1 MTRRTTRTM
10 RSAAAAGRTTRQP
23 RPGEPVQTGLWGD
36 DEGAT
41 SSYSAPSIAEIAALT
56 ARLRHLRSPAATES
70 ERAMFRADHGQ
81 TSACYGKCATYWPPL
96 LTTGKP
102 VASGRVKTALLGET
116 KRKDGK
122 MQVTYKGHPLYTF
135 LLDKKAGQTAG
146 EGSTNFGAAWYA
158 MAPSGATIDKD

>member
-1 MTRRTTRTM
+1 M
-10 RSAAAAGRTTRQP
+10 RSIAITSLLVTGLVALVAAASASAGTVVTWRNTAI
-23 RPGEPVQTGLWGD
+23 
-36 DEGAT
+36 GAAITT
-41 SSYSAPSIAEIAALT
+41 SSGHMLYL
-56 ARLRHLRSPAATES
+56 
-70 ERAMFRADHGQ
+70 FRADHGT

-102 VASGRVKTALLGET
+102 VASGRVKSALLGMT

-146 EGSTNFGAAWYA
+146 EGSTNFGASWYA
-158 MAPSGATIDKD
+158 LAPSGATIDKG